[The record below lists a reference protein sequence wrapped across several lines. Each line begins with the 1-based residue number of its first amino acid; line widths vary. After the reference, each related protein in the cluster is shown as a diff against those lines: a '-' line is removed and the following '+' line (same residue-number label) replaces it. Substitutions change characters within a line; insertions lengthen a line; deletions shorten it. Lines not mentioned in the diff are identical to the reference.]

1 MRMRIRIRM
10 RRMHLLFQGCT
21 SDANAIF
28 YFRKDANA
36 NANAIFYFRKDANA
50 NVNADTFYKTYFQLT
65 NTIICIKNPYSLRN
79 CRPAMNE
86 GERQMEKD
94 LKWPLKARN

>member
-1 MRMRIRIRM
+1 MRIRMRM
-10 RRMHLLFQGCT
+10 RRMHLPFQGCT
-21 SDANAIF
+21 SD
-28 YFRKDANA
+28 
-36 NANAIFYFRKDANA
+36 ANAIFYFRKDANA

-65 NTIICIKNPYSLRN
+65 NSIICIKNQYSLRN